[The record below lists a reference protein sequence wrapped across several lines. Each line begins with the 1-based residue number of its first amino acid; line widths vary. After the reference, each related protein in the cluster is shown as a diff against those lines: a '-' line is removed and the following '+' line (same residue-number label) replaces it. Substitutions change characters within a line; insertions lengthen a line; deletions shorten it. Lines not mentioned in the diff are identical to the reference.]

1 MKRQFFRYVFQN
13 VAGMI
18 GVSVYILADTYF
30 ISVCAGADGITVLNL
45 VLPIFGVIFAIGA
58 MLGVGAATRY
68 SIGKAQ
74 GQKEVD
80 FYFTQT
86 IMWDIIFSI
95 PFVLLG
101 VFVPEYVLKF
111 MGADA
116 NIMALGREYVRIVMI
131 AAPLFM
137 INHVFTDF
145 TRNDHAP
152 GIAMIGSIAGSLFN
166 IIFDYLLMF
175 PAGLGLKGAAL
186 ATIFSPVVTSL
197 ICCIHLFGKKNQVG
211 FRWMLPSVHQF
222 TAYCGTGISAFV
234 GEMSAAVTTTIFNM
248 LILDIAGNVGV
259 AAYGVVANLSLVA
272 MAIFNGISQGA
283 QPLLSQSFGYGRQKE
298 VSLLL
303 RLGLLV
309 SFIVEIVIIGVIWK
323 YTDGLV
329 AIFNS
334 EGNEALLYYAH
345 DGLRLYFLG
354 YLFAGINIFLV
365 GYFAATA
372 RVKQAFVASVLRGA
386 LAIAACAIVMAK
398 LWGMYGVW
406 LSFLA
411 AEIIT
416 VVSIVFMNNCFRWK
430 SRRR

>member
-152 GIAMIGSIAGSLFN
+152 GIAMICSIAGSLFN

-248 LILDIAGNVGV
+248 LILYIAGNVGV

-309 SFIVEIVIIGVIWK
+309 SFIVEILIIGVIWK

-334 EGNEALLYYAH
+334 EGNEALLYFDH

-365 GYFAATA
+365 GYYAATA
-372 RVKQAFVASVLRGA
+372 RVKQAFLASILRGA
-386 LAIAACAIVMAK
+386 LAIAVCAIVMAK
-398 LWGMYGVW
+398 LWGMQGVW
-406 LSFLA
+406 LSFLG

-416 VVSIVFMNNCFRWK
+416 VVSIVFMNN
-430 SRRR
+430 

>member
-1 MKRQFFRYVFQN
+1 
-13 VAGMI
+13 
-18 GVSVYILADTYF
+18 
-30 ISVCAGADGITVLNL
+30 
-45 VLPIFGVIFAIGA
+45 
-58 MLGVGAATRY
+58 
-68 SIGKAQ
+68 
-74 GQKEVD
+74 
-80 FYFTQT
+80 
-86 IMWDIIFSI
+86 MWDIIFSI

-259 AAYGVVANLSLVA
+259 AAYGVVAILSLVA

-309 SFIVEIVIIGVIWK
+309 SFIVEILIIGVIWK

-365 GYFAATA
+365 GYYAATA
-372 RVKQAFVASVLRGA
+372 RVKQAFLASILRGA
-386 LAIAACAIVMAK
+386 LAIAVCAIVMAK
-398 LWGMYGVW
+398 LWGMQGVW
-406 LSFLA
+406 LSFLG

-416 VVSIVFMNNCFRWK
+416 VVSIVFMNN
-430 SRRR
+430 

>member
-74 GQKEVD
+74 GEKEVD

-365 GYFAATA
+365 GYYAATA
-372 RVKQAFVASVLRGA
+372 RVKQAFLASILRGA
-386 LAIAACAIVMAK
+386 LAIAVCAIVMAK
-398 LWGMYGVW
+398 LWGMQGVW
-406 LSFLA
+406 LSFLG

-416 VVSIVFMNNCFRWK
+416 VVSIVFMNN
-430 SRRR
+430 